1 MKTLKPN
8 EPLSQAVPPVAIV
21 AAGPEEIAEKPNE
34 DKLSSS
40 LDSFS
45 SPADLDAIRKM
56 SASELHDE
64 IIGSFVDLVE
74 DSIQFEALVL
84 DARRRMHEGEK
95 VGGCETWNGETGYV
109 NTYLRREN
117 ESLPT
122 ACRRLRRA
130 LQGNN
135 PDTEHRNRRKKSN
148 KRIAEDGTERQHAIE
163 KKAQYEKG
171 FSDGEK
177 AGEKK
182 AKMLAVKAKP
192 KEDKPSNDE
201 AALVASDRLAIA
213 VLTNSTAGG
222 HRADKGSIKKVYKLA
237 LRYVK
242 ARGIPLSSIK
252 PDADAAQPDEADK
265 ADDAAIAAA
274 HPFFAEGADQ
284 AVKP

>member
-122 ACRRLRRA
+122 
-130 LQGNN
+130 
-135 PDTEHRNRRKKSN
+135 
-148 KRIAEDGTERQHAIE
+148 
-163 KKAQYEKG
+163 
-171 FSDGEK
+171 
-177 AGEKK
+177 
-182 AKMLAVKAKP
+182 
-192 KEDKPSNDE
+192 
-201 AALVASDRLAIA
+201 
-213 VLTNSTAGG
+213 
-222 HRADKGSIKKVYKLA
+222 
-237 LRYVK
+237 
-242 ARGIPLSSIK
+242 
-252 PDADAAQPDEADK
+252 
-265 ADDAAIAAA
+265 
-274 HPFFAEGADQ
+274 
-284 AVKP
+284 